1 MRMTKSLT
9 QKEHYKMCEKHIL
22 EELKTR
28 LFTKMIPN
36 PSNRDAFFLRHIKKD
51 WILTC
56 ILECK
61 RVKISV
67 KVGI

>member
-1 MRMTKSLT
+1 
-9 QKEHYKMCEKHIL
+9 MCEKHIL
-22 EELKTR
+22 QELKTR

-36 PSNRDAFFLRHIKKD
+36 PSNREAFFLRYIRKD
-51 WILTC
+51 WIL

-61 RVKISV
+61 RVNISV